1 MQEENSQQPGQSVV
15 AACGWEQVMV
25 SAREKAVSW
34 WAAGCAMGEAAG
46 GSKGSW
52 QLRAAAVRV
61 DACRAEVPMEED
73 GTWDAG

>member
-1 MQEENSQQPGQSVV
+1 
-15 AACGWEQVMV
+15 MV